1 MYLLSALFLQG
12 LLLSGFNQA
21 VGNTFHI
28 VTSLETPCP
37 GEFSGVP
44 CLTLQQ
50 YVSNPSISGNVTLLF
65 ETGNHTLGSVFSASS
80 AMKYSL
86 SGDNVNIECVSSI
99 AQLNFQ
105 SMQEVYISGINFWRC
120 HGGIILANIV
130 TVTIN
135 NSAVQYS
142 DGYST
147 YMSPVTLLHVGSCC
161 IFNSTFRHNRG
172 RYGGWSN
179 DSNKF
184 YC

>member
-50 YVSNPSISGNVTLLF
+50 YVSNPSISTGNVTLQF
-65 ETGNHTLGSVFSASS
+65 ERGNHTLGSAFSASS

-86 SGDNVNIECVSSI
+86 SGDNVNVECVSSI

-105 SMQEVYISGINFWRC
+105 SIQEV
-120 HGGIILANIV
+120 
-130 TVTIN
+130 
-135 NSAVQYS
+135 
-142 DGYST
+142 
-147 YMSPVTLLHVGSCC
+147 
-161 IFNSTFRHNRG
+161 
-172 RYGGWSN
+172 
-179 DSNKF
+179 
-184 YC
+184 